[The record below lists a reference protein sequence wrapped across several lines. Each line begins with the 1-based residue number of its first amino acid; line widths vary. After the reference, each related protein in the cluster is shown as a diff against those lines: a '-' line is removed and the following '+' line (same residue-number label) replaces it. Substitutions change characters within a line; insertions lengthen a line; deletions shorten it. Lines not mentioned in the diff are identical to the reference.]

1 MAGRRRLV
9 VRRALTRAVTEHP
22 VLKAM
27 SLLLAF
33 GIWAW
38 LQTERV
44 IDRPARAQVTYSFP
58 EGLTP
63 VDDVARTLI
72 ITVRGP
78 QGRVRALEGGSLAMG
93 VDLSER
99 EGGKVSVDFSEI
111 AIVGLPDGLEIV
123 QISPPG
129 VELQLDK
136 EISRIVR
143 VRPAVIGEPAD
154 GWNRG
159 PVTVDPITVE
169 IRGPL
174 SVVRNIAEVSTDI
187 VDISGSRKT
196 QEKSVALAIDRRTV
210 RAVDQ
215 TKVTV
220 TVGVEAIIDT
230 RTFTDVP
237 VVVGVPGWHA
247 TIETAQV
254 ALEGPM
260 QSIKSLRADQMSV
273 QLHLPDI
280 AIAPGEG
287 PIEVNWDP
295 DDDDSNMEFIHQ
307 GPQDVITVKSVRPS
321 TIQLEPDAIE

>member
-1 MAGRRRLV
+1 M

-27 SLLLAF
+27 SLVLAF

-44 IDRPARAQVTYSFP
+44 IDRPARAQITYSFP
-58 EGLTP
+58 DGLTP
-63 VDDVARTLI
+63 VDDVAQTLI

-93 VDLSER
+93 VDLSDR
-99 EGGKVSVDFSEI
+99 EHGKVSVDFSEI
-111 AIVGLPDGLEIV
+111 PIVGLPDGLEIV

-154 GWNRG
+154 GWTRG
-159 PVTVDPITVE
+159 PITVDPITVE

-174 SVVRNIAEVSTDI
+174 SLVRNIAEVSTDI

-210 RAVDQ
+210 RAMDQ
-215 TKVTV
+215 AKVTV
-220 TVGVEAIIDT
+220 TVGVEAIMET

-247 TIETAQV
+247 NIESAQV
-254 ALEGPM
+254 ALDGPIRTI
-260 QSIKSLRADQMSV
+260 SALRADQVSV
-273 QLHLPDI
+273 RLHLPDI
-280 AIAPGEG
+280 AITPGEG
-287 PIEVNWDP
+287 PIEITWEPGDEGSTFEIV
-295 DDDDSNMEFIHQ
+295 HK
-307 GPQDVITVKSVRPS
+307 GPAGNISVKSVRPS